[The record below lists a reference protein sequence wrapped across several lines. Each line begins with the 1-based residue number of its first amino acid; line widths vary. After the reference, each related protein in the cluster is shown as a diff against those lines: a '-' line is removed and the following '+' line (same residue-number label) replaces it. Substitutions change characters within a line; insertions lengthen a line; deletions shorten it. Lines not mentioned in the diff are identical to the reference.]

1 MERRSTNRVR
11 VALSYI
17 KYLRERFLETLDFI
31 TRDVQVY
38 GYEEPQKEI
47 VWCPE
52 NLERLRKY
60 VENRLRTSG
69 VIPEWHCNSQDPTS
83 VASRIV
89 YTVWREMPRLMTII
103 QASVATA
110 PRSPKEFVDF
120 YIDLEI
126 KYPPPLTDQK
136 HFSLKEYI
144 KAR

>member
-1 MERRSTNRVR
+1 ME
-11 VALSYI
+11 ALN
-17 KYLRERFLETLDFI
+17 FI

-47 VWCPE
+47 VSCPE
-52 NLERLRKY
+52 NLERLQKY
-60 VENRLRTSG
+60 VENRLRASG

-89 YTVWREMPRLMTII
+89 YTVWREMPRLMTIMH
-103 QASVATA
+103 
-110 PRSPKEFVDF
+110 RSPKEFVDF